1 MDPLEIQFEL
11 KKRGITQKAIAE
23 ALGISPMAVSL
34 VINKKIIS
42 NRAMKAVA
50 KLIHRD
56 HADVFPEYYRREKV
70 RISLN

>member
-1 MDPLEIQFEL
+1 MTPLEIQFEL
-11 KKRGITQKAIAE
+11 RKRGITQKAIAE

-42 NRAMKAVA
+42 DRAMKAVA
-50 KLIHRD
+50 KLIGRD